1 MSKVLLVIQVFFL
14 LLFLRLLLSVRD
26 FSETLDWMKKCN
38 TSFYFS
44 DNLIRNKKVIEFSS
58 KLVPNCTCLIQ
69 AIAFKVIRSSDPE
82 IMLVIG
88 ISKTDQFESHAW
100 ICKNDN
106 IILGGAD
113 SATKFTK
120 LVAF

>member
-1 MSKVLLVIQVFFL
+1 MSKALLVIQVFFL
-14 LLFLRLLLSVRD
+14 LLFLRLMLSIRD
-26 FSETLDWMKKCN
+26 FSEILDWMKKCK
-38 TSFYFS
+38 TSFYLS
-44 DNLIRNKKVIEFSS
+44 DNLIWNKKAIEFSS

-69 AIAFKVIRSSDPE
+69 AIAFKIMRSSDPE

-100 ICKNDN
+100 ICKNGS
-106 IILGGAD
+106 IIFGGAD
-113 SATKFTK
+113 SVTKFTK

>member
-26 FSETLDWMKKCN
+26 FSETLDWMKKCK
-38 TSFYFS
+38 TSFCLS
-44 DNLIRNKKVIEFSS
+44 DNLIRNKKAIEFSS

-69 AIAFKVIRSSDPE
+69 AIAFKVMRSSDPE
-82 IMLVIG
+82 IVLVIG
-88 ISKTDQFESHAW
+88 IAKTEQFESHAW
-100 ICKNDN
+100 ICKNDK

-120 LVAF
+120 LITF

>member
-1 MSKVLLVIQVFFL
+1 M
-14 LLFLRLLLSVRD
+14 LSVRD
-26 FSETLDWMKKCN
+26 FSETLNWMKKSNISLC
-38 TSFYFS
+38 FS
-44 DNLIRNKKVIEFSS
+44 DNLIRNKKAIEFSS

-69 AIAFKVIRSSDPE
+69 AIAFKVMRSSDPE

-100 ICKNDN
+100 ICKNDK

>member
-1 MSKVLLVIQVFFL
+1 M
-14 LLFLRLLLSVRD
+14 LSLRD
-26 FSETLDWMKKCN
+26 FSETIDWMKKCR
-38 TSFYFS
+38 TSFHLS
-44 DNLIRNKKVIEFSS
+44 DNLIRSKKAIEFSA

-69 AIAFKVIRSSDPE
+69 AIAFKVIGSSDPE

-100 ICKNDN
+100 ICKNDK

>member
-1 MSKVLLVIQVFFL
+1 M
-14 LLFLRLLLSVRD
+14 LSVRD
-26 FSETLDWMKKCN
+26 FSDILDWMKKCK
-38 TSFYFS
+38 TSFYLS
-44 DNLIRNKKVIEFSS
+44 DNLIWNKKAIEFSS

-69 AIAFKVIRSSDPE
+69 AIAFKVMRSSDPE

-100 ICKNDN
+100 ICKNDK

>member
-1 MSKVLLVIQVFFL
+1 MIIPQHIQTQLYELISHRFDSIQID
-14 LLFLRLLLSVRD
+14 RLSMDKPDWNLSVTGKYSFILSVRK
-26 FSETLDWMKKCN
+26 TH
-38 TSFYFS
+38 
-44 DNLIRNKKVIEFSS
+44 
-58 KLVPNCTCLIQ
+58 
-69 AIAFKVIRSSDPE
+69 AFKVMRSSDPE

-100 ICKNDN
+100 ICKNDK
-106 IILGGAD
+106 IILGGED

>member
-1 MSKVLLVIQVFFL
+1 M
-14 LLFLRLLLSVRD
+14 LSFRD

-38 TSFYFS
+38 TSFYLS
-44 DNLIRNKKVIEFSS
+44 DNLSSNKKAIEFSS

-69 AIAFKVIRSSDPE
+69 AIAFKVMRSSDPE

-100 ICKNDN
+100 ICKDN
-106 IILGGAD
+106 KIVFGGSD
-113 SATKFTK
+113 SAIKFTK
-120 LVAF
+120 LAVF